1 MQFNFSEFSYFI
13 FEFSIEFSYLEY
25 GDMQLIA
32 EAYHMLKSI
41 LKLNNEE
48 ISKIF
53 HDWNQTEL
61 NSYLIDITSKIFKK
75 KDEEQKDKYVIDIIL
90 DVAGQKGMKFH

>member
-1 MQFNFSEFSYFI
+1 
-13 FEFSIEFSYLEY
+13 
-25 GDMQLIA
+25 MQLIA